1 MDFAMNLDTPLF
13 CRVKGCNFARTHA
26 TVDHKC
32 GNCNKFGH
40 GKVECN
46 SQYKQ
51 NNLLLYHDDAM
62 PPSLWCTAEGCKKK
76 EYHMIDSHYCS
87 MCNVRGHMESDC
99 PQLESIYTMEEMHED
114 GYNIDKISS
123 YIMPGQYMNV
133 WSGMGTYTICR
144 KLANNTIEGLFIST
158 STVYYDE
165 RVHFMKKFSEGY
177 TEVFVDNQKGLI
189 PFDLL

>member
-1 MDFAMNLDTPLF
+1 MEFAMSFDTPLF
-13 CRVKGCNFARTHA
+13 CKAKGCNFARTHA

-32 GNCNKFGH
+32 GKCGKFGH
-40 GKVECN
+40 GKVECA

-51 NNLLLYHDDAM
+51 DMLLLYHDDAM
-62 PPSLWCTAEGCKKK
+62 PPSLWCTADGCNKNM
-76 EYHMIDSHYCS
+76 YHMIDSHYCN
-87 MCNVRGHMESDC
+87 MCNIRGHCEQGC
-99 PQLESIYTMEEMHED
+99 PELGSIYTMEKMSQKE
-114 GYNIDKISS
+114 YNVDKISS

-165 RVHFMKKFSEGY
+165 RVHFMKKFIENC
-177 TEVFVDNQKGLI
+177 TEVRVDDQQGLI
-189 PFDLL
+189 PSDLF